1 MSDVA
6 VAKSLRAIG
15 IDIDELKTEIA
26 KLNIKVESRT
36 NGIFAFLMVILGI
49 LLALFI
55 KPLF

>member
-26 KLNIKVESRT
+26 KLNIKVESALM
-36 NGIFAFLMVILGI
+36 GFLR
-49 LLALFI
+49 F
-55 KPLF
+55 

>member
-36 NGIFAFLMVILGI
+36 NGIFAFLMVIFGYPI
-49 LLALFI
+49 SI
-55 KPLF
+55 VY